1 MATKQIAL
9 GSILKTD
16 HTLAATFANH
26 TLVDSITPPPRE
38 REEIEGK
45 DLGDTLDVP
54 LLGIEAPSRMEYT
67 QFWHPGDTE
76 HELIDTEFDNNA
88 EGAYQIVTPHATP
101 VTDEFTGKVVRIAPE
116 ALTPSGAYKRAVTI
130 LRTSD
135 ITRT

>member
-9 GSILKTD
+9 GTILKTD
-16 HTLAATFANH
+16 HTLAATFVAH
-26 TLVDSITPPPRE
+26 TLVDSVTPPARE

-54 LLGIEAPSRMEYT
+54 LLGIESPSRMELT
-67 QFWHPGDTE
+67 QFWHPNDTE
-76 HELIDTEFDNNA
+76 HELLDTEFDNNA

-101 VTDEFTGKVVRIAPE
+101 VTDEFSGRVVRLAPE
-116 ALTPSGAYKRAVTI
+116 VLTPSGAYKRAVTI
-130 LRTSD
+130 LRTTA